1 MKKNNINYVCNM
13 KKEDIVKA
21 IIEEFEKVTK
31 ALDDS
36 EINNHSQNR
45 KDINYGRYVAMI
57 DLLQK
62 VEIYEK

>member
-1 MKKNNINYVCNM
+1 MEKNYVCNM

-36 EINNHSQNR
+36 EINNHNQSR
-45 KDINYGRYVAMI
+45 KDINYGRYVAMM